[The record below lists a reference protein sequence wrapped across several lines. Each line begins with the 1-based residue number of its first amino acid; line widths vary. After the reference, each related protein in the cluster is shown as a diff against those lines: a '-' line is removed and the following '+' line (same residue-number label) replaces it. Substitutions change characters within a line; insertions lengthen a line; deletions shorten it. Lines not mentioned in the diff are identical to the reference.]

1 MIDWNEI
8 EEKIKTISVFKTFE
22 KHLDPKE
29 QAVIRYQTN
38 QVRGISSVYGEL
50 LEKIPWSS
58 ISTSEESLLNVTY
71 LLFLT
76 EGILGFGMN
85 IIIYALILKGHHDVW
100 LEWKQ
105 KFVSSYDEL
114 SEVPLSVRL
123 EFLKKHGFEFFSEIC
138 PKDIR
143 NAIAHMNFN
152 IDSNGTFHIKKYK
165 KYTKEE
171 LENRIFNVV
180 KMVKLLSEAL

>member
-8 EEKIKTISVFKTFE
+8 EEKIKTISVFETFE

-29 QAVIRYQTN
+29 LEVIRDRTFR
-38 QVRGISSVYGEL
+38 VRGISSVYGEL
-50 LEKIPWSS
+50 FKKISWSS
-58 ISTSEESLLNVTY
+58 ISKSEESLLIVTY

-76 EGILGFGMN
+76 EGLLGFGMN
-85 IIIYALILKGHHDVW
+85 AIIYALMLKEHHDVW
-100 LEWKQ
+100 FERKQ

-123 EFLKKHGFEFFSEIC
+123 KFLEMHGFKFFSEIC

-152 IDSNGTFHIKKYK
+152 IDSNGTFHMKKRK

-171 LENRIFNVV
+171 LENKIFNVV
-180 KMVKLLSEAL
+180 RMFDLLNKVL